1 MQKTGDLVT
10 TKAEVASN
18 AQQSSARTRMHWIQD
33 GHTATPSEFTPITAE
48 ESDARD
54 PRTHRE
60 PHSTGTAPPTAA
72 PWTPSP
78 RPSHAARVADADEHA
93 SPDTR
98 STKVTSESCN
108 AYTAHLTHPLGSR
121 THLPLSL
128 SLSPSSLHHTMAQVP
143 DRQRARVRVAGSHA
157 INAAKE
163 GNDRSPM
170 TAHAFRLAILSTES
184 TGKTDRLGPNDSSTM
199 PHSTTRL
206 VSHAPSEFSEWK
218 ANSMPTN
225 RTHSDSRKSMPSKQV
240 HEADIAHQLIQDRG
254 EERRA
259 DYTCE
264 LCTTHE
270 DATNCRSH
278 AIDAKHAGNAE
289 AKAKACQ
296 RRDEGAE
303 SQHQRQ
309 ECPTTAAEGP
319 VTSSIETTKSTR
331 SSRPT
336 KHATSRADR
345 STGCTDCTTIP
356 SPRSTN
362 RLASTLHALHANSK
376 LRPDTICT
384 SGSPTNSTPLDP
396 SSTIPYPRQTEDQ
409 SELEGHQQDH
419 QAEPAQQRD
428 H

>member
-1 MQKTGDLVT
+1 MTHTSSPTVLPPHPASHAITAPRTACLCPTPTNTAQLPTQQVSQAPLIHETGRHAQLQSKHSDL
-10 TKAEVASN
+10 TKAKADVEAARKTNRSPIVSLASN
-18 AQQSSARTRMHWIQD
+18 AH
-33 GHTATPSEFTPITAE
+33 
-48 ESDARD
+48 
-54 PRTHRE
+54 
-60 PHSTGTAPPTAA
+60 
-72 PWTPSP
+72 
-78 RPSHAARVADADEHA
+78 ADAEATYTRTALNA
-93 SPDTR
+93 SSDTPR
-98 STKVTSESCN
+98 
-108 AYTAHLTHPLGSR
+108 
-121 THLPLSL
+121 
-128 SLSPSSLHHTMAQVP
+128 
-143 DRQRARVRVAGSHA
+143 D
-157 INAAKE
+157 
-163 GNDRSPM
+163 
-170 TAHAFRLAILSTES
+170 S